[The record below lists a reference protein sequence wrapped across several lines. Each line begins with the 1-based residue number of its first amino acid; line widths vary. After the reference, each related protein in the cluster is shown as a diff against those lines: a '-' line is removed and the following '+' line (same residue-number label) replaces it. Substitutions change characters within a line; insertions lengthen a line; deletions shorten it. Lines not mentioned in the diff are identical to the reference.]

1 MREKCPYLKFL
12 WSVFSCIR
20 TLYGEI
26 LRISKYSVQMQEN
39 TDQKNSD
46 SGHFYTQ
53 CCVFITLK
61 RSLNFKKT
69 SKLRT
74 LSLRKNFPYI
84 TELWC
89 VLISKLEIWLESRLT
104 CRWTPPKNTLFNP
117 KFPFSWL
124 LNTGA
129 KPHFFKTTWLII
141 RNQNTAV
148 AEQKEEKKISDYN
161 NHNYYYLLTL
171 PVPCISESCIEIK
184 I

>member
-1 MREKCPYLKFL
+1 M
-12 WSVFSCIR
+12 SVFEVSLVRIF
-20 TLYGEI
+20 LYSDFI
-26 LRISKYSVQMQEN
+26 WRDLRISKYSVQMQEN

-61 RSLNFKKT
+61 RNLNFKKT

-74 LSLRKNFPYI
+74 LSLKKSFPYI

-89 VLISKLEIWLESRLT
+89 VLILKLEIWLESRLT

-117 KFPFSWL
+117 KFPFLWL
-124 LNTGA
+124 LDTGA

-141 RNQNTAV
+141 KNQNTAV
-148 AEQKEEKKISDYN
+148 AEQKEEKKSVITIITIITIS
-161 NHNYYYLLTL
+161 
-171 PVPCISESCIEIK
+171 
-184 I
+184 